1 MTYRISAQVLAEL
14 HKLQQALAL
23 HVISSLLLLHHRILD
38 RQLLRRRRI
47 HLVLLLLLLL
57 CRSLRLRLRLSLWL
71 RLGLR
76 LGLGGCLGDLRLAM
90 AGRHLVWLGRSRV
103 GCLGWSLGTSGSWGA
118 GLR

>member
-1 MTYRISAQVLAEL
+1 MLAEL
-14 HKLQQALAL
+14 HKLQQALTL
-23 HVISSLLLLHHRILD
+23 HVISSLLLLQHRILD
-38 RQLLRRRRI
+38 RQLLRRRI
-47 HLVLLLLLLL
+47 HLVLLLL

-76 LGLGGCLGDLRLAM
+76 LGLGGCLGNLRLAM
-90 AGRHLVWLGRSRV
+90 TGRHLVWLGRSRV